1 MRIASVLA
9 IALALAVPAIAEDAA
24 PQTGTPPALQEGAM
38 QLTAV
43 ELTPQPMI
51 YVSTRSS
58 MESQAIQQVVGDAF
72 TALGK
77 FLGEAQVT
85 PLGPPMAIYSNW
97 SEGQITT
104 DVGFP
109 VSAADAA
116 KATGNVLAGSTPGG
130 HAVKAI
136 HKGPYEGMAATYAAI
151 EAQMASAGIAQG
163 TVSWEVYVGDPET
176 TAAAELITE
185 IYMQISAEDAAK
197 LPAN

>member
-1 MRIASVLA
+1 MRIASALA

-24 PQTGTPPALQEGAM
+24 PQPAQRPATQQDAM
-38 QLTAV
+38 HLTAV

-72 TALGK
+72 TVLGR

-116 KATGNVLAGSTPGG
+116 KATGNILAGSTPGG
-130 HAVKAI
+130 YAVKAL
-136 HKGPYEGMAATYAAI
+136 HKGSYEGMAATYAAI

-176 TAAAELITE
+176 TPAAELITE
-185 IYMQISAEDAAK
+185 IYMQISAEDAAR

>member
-1 MRIASVLA
+1 MH
-9 IALALAVPAIAEDAA
+9 
-24 PQTGTPPALQEGAM
+24 
-38 QLTAV
+38 LTAV

-72 TALGK
+72 TVLGR

-116 KATGNVLAGSTPGG
+116 KATGNILAGSTPGG
-130 HAVKAI
+130 YAVKAL
-136 HKGPYEGMAATYAAI
+136 HKGSYEGMAATYAAI

-176 TAAAELITE
+176 TPAAELITE
-185 IYMQISAEDAAK
+185 IYMQISAEDAAR

>member
-1 MRIASVLA
+1 MRIASALA

-85 PLGPPMAIYSNW
+85 PLGPPMAIYGNW

-136 HKGPYEGMAATYAAI
+136 HKGSYEGMAATYAAI

>member
-1 MRIASVLA
+1 MRIASALA

-24 PQTGTPPALQEGAM
+24 PQTGTPLALQEGTM

-58 MESQAIQQVVGDAF
+58 MEPQAIQQVVGGAF
-72 TALGK
+72 EALGK
-77 FLGEAQVT
+77 FLGEAQVI
-85 PLGPPMAIYSNW
+85 PLGPPLAIYSNW

-104 DVGFP
+104 HVGFP

-116 KATGNVLAGSTPGG
+116 KATGSILAGSTPGG
-130 HAVKAI
+130 HALKAV
-136 HKGPYEGMAATYAAI
+136 HKGSYEGMAATYAAI
-151 EAQMASAGIAQG
+151 EAQMASTGIAQG